1 MPMAT
6 KEARRE
12 YQRQWI
18 AKRRADFFAD
28 KRCVKCGSTEEL
40 NLDHIDPTKKVSH
53 NIWSWS
59 QVRRDAEIAK
69 CQVLCLPCHKDKT
82 AADRKY
88 KRLHG
93 HVGTYDRWGCRCGLC
108 KAAKRVKNAKQYA
121 VRKR

>member
-1 MPMAT
+1 MS
-6 KEARRE
+6 
-12 YQRQWI
+12 I
-18 AKRRADFFAD
+18 N
-28 KRCVKCGSTEEL
+28 VSGSPSVELTSSPTSGALSAAPPKEL